1 MFEHWE
7 NVDIN
12 KLPNVKELKGV
23 VFTQDSGANR
33 IGYVVTSHEIPVLLT
48 GDVYA
53 SIVLP
58 NGTTVTEQG
67 DYEEN
72 RAWVDLPASAYSMSG
87 KVGVFVFITNGTDRA
102 TLGGIEAVVQQ
113 SMTDQSIQ

>member
-12 KLPNVKELKGV
+12 ELPNVKELKGV

-33 IGYVVTSHEIPVLLT
+33 IGYVVTSHEIPVSLA
-48 GDVYA
+48 GDVRA
-53 SIVLP
+53 NIILP
-58 NGTTVTEQG
+58 NGTTITQTGEKSG
-67 DYEEN
+67 N
-72 RAWVDLPASAYSMSG
+72 RAWVDLPDEAYNAYG
-87 KVGVFVFITNGTDRA
+87 KIGVFIAIINGSDRT